1 MPHNI
6 GVLRDKNLVPLSRQH
21 QHVLALCV
29 RIARAMQAGEIDA
42 DAWQSEIQQHF
53 EQEISVHFSAEEKE
67 LFPPASR
74 FSETKPL
81 VDELLVEHEL
91 LRDYFSRAKTRRL
104 NTSDL
109 AAFVEKLARHIRKE
123 ERQLFEALQKL
134 MSAEELASVG
144 ARLDAALKDASQAC
158 ILPSEAARMPPKQ

>member
-21 QHVLALCV
+21 QHALALCV
-29 RIARAMQAGEIDA
+29 RLDRAMQAGDIDT

-53 EQEISVHFSAEEKE
+53 EQEILVHFSAEEKE

-74 FSETKPL
+74 FAETKPL
-81 VDELLVEHEL
+81 VDELRAEHEL
-91 LRDYFSRAKTRRL
+91 LRDYFFRATKRGL
-104 NTSDL
+104 NALEL

-134 MSAEELASVG
+134 MSAEELASLG

-158 ILPSEAARMPPKQ
+158 SLPSDATRFQPKK